1 MRVFSNFISYLLHPL
16 FIPIGG
22 TIAYFLITPK
32 YTPLEIQ
39 SASILPIFILTV
51 IIPIVTFFIL
61 KNVGLVNS
69 IFLETATERKY
80 PLYIHAS
87 ILLLILYKVIPNNY
101 VSELYF
107 YFTGLL
113 GATVACLLLLLFNF
127 KTSLHAVGVS
137 GLLMYLINLSIHFEI
152 NLIIAISI
160 FILLTGAILTAR
172 LYLKAHTRIELI
184 IGVFIGLLSQLLTV
198 RFWL

>member
-1 MRVFSNFISYLLHPL
+1 MKVISNFISYLLHPL

-69 IFLETATERKY
+69 IFLETSTERKY
-80 PLYIHAS
+80 PLYIQAS

-160 FILLTGAILTAR
+160 FLLLTGIVLTAR
-172 LYLKAHTRIELI
+172 LYLKAHTRIELV

>member
-1 MRVFSNFISYLLHPL
+1 MKDFSHIISYALHPL

-22 TIAYFLITPK
+22 TIGYFLITPK
-32 YTPLEIQ
+32 YTPLELQ
-39 SASILPIFILTV
+39 SALILPIFILTV

-61 KNVGLVNS
+61 KNIGLVNS

-80 PLYIHAS
+80 PLYIYIS
-87 ILLLILYKVIPNNY
+87 ILLLILYQVIPNNY

-113 GATVACLLLLLFNF
+113 GAAMACLLLLVFNF
-127 KTSLHAVGVS
+127 KISLHMVGVS

-152 NLIIAISI
+152 NLILAIST
-160 FILLTGAILTAR
+160 FILLTGGVATAR
-172 LYLKAHTRIELI
+172 LYLKAHTKLELI
-184 IGVFIGLLSQLLTV
+184 MGLFIGLLSQLLTV

>member
-1 MRVFSNFISYLLHPL
+1 MKIFSNFISYLLHPL

-101 VSELYF
+101 VTELYF

-160 FILLTGAILTAR
+160 FILLTGAVLTAR

-184 IGVFIGLLSQLLTV
+184 IGVLIGLFSQLLTV

>member
-1 MRVFSNFISYLLHPL
+1 MKVFSNLISYLLHPL

-87 ILLLILYKVIPNNY
+87 IILLILYKVIPNNY

-160 FILLTGAILTAR
+160 FILLTGAVLTAR

>member
-1 MRVFSNFISYLLHPL
+1 MKVFSNFVSYLLHPL

-101 VSELYF
+101 VSEIYF

>member
-1 MRVFSNFISYLLHPL
+1 MKVFSNLISYLLHPL

-32 YTPLEIQ
+32 YTPLEVQ

-51 IIPIVTFFIL
+51 IIPIVTFYIL
-61 KNVGLVNS
+61 KNLGIVHS
-69 IFLETATERKY
+69 IFLETISERKY
-80 PLYIHAS
+80 PLYIYIS

-101 VSELYF
+101 ISELYF

-113 GATVACLLLLLFNF
+113 GAAMACLLMLFFNIR
-127 KTSLHAVGVS
+127 TSLHVVGVS

-160 FILLTGAILTAR
+160 FILLTGSVITAR
-172 LYLKAHTRIELI
+172 LYLNAHTKIELI
-184 IGVFIGLLSQLLTV
+184 TGLFIGLLSQLLTV
-198 RFWL
+198 RYWL

>member
-1 MRVFSNFISYLLHPL
+1 MKVFSNFVSYLLHPL

-101 VSELYF
+101 VSEIYF

-184 IGVFIGLLSQLLTV
+184 IGIFIGLLSQLLTV

>member
-1 MRVFSNFISYLLHPL
+1 MKVFSNLISYLLHPL
-16 FIPIGG
+16 FLPIGG

-51 IIPIVTFFIL
+51 IVPIVTFLIL
-61 KNVGLVNS
+61 KNLGLVNS
-69 IFLETATERKY
+69 IFLDTATERKY

-113 GATVACLLLLLFNF
+113 GATIACILLLFFNF

-152 NLIIAISI
+152 NLIVAISI

>member
-1 MRVFSNFISYLLHPL
+1 MKVFSNFISYLLHPL
-16 FIPIGG
+16 FMPIGG
-22 TIAYFLITPK
+22 TVAYFLITPK

-51 IIPIVTFFIL
+51 IIPIVTFLIL
-61 KNVGLVNS
+61 KNLGLVHS
-69 IFLETATERKY
+69 ISLETVKERKY

-113 GATVACLLLLLFNF
+113 GATIACILLVLLNF

-152 NLIIAISI
+152 NLIIAISV
-160 FILLTGAILTAR
+160 FILFTGGIISAR
-172 LYLKAHTRIELI
+172 LNLKAHTPIELVV
-184 IGVFIGLLSQLLTV
+184 GLFIGILSQLLTV

>member
-1 MRVFSNFISYLLHPL
+1 MKVFSNFISYLLHPL

-22 TIAYFLITPK
+22 TVAYFLITPK

-61 KNVGLVNS
+61 KNLGLVNS

-80 PLYIHAS
+80 PLYIHAT
-87 ILLLILYKVIPNNY
+87 ILLLILYKVIPNNF

-113 GATVACLLLLLFNF
+113 GATVACILLLLFNF

-137 GLLMYLINLSIHFEI
+137 SLLMYLINLSIHFEI

-160 FILLTGAILTAR
+160 FIVLTGAILSAR
-172 LYLKAHTRIELI
+172 LYLRAHTRIELI
-184 IGVFIGLLSQLLTV
+184 MGIFIGLLSQLLTV

>member
-1 MRVFSNFISYLLHPL
+1 MKIFSNIISYTLHPL

-22 TIAYFLITPK
+22 TITYFLITPK
-32 YTPLEIQ
+32 FTPFEIQ

-61 KNVGLVNS
+61 KNLGVVNT
-69 IFLETATERKY
+69 IFLETVSERKY
-80 PLYIHAS
+80 PLYVHIS
-87 ILLLILYKVIPNNY
+87 IMLLILYKVIPNNY
-101 VSELYF
+101 ISELYF

-113 GATVACLLLLLFNF
+113 GAAMACLLMLFF
-127 KTSLHAVGVS
+127 KIKTSLHVVGIS

-160 FILLTGAILTAR
+160 FILLTGGVITAR
-172 LYLKAHTRIELI
+172 LYLQAHTKVELI
-184 IGVFIGLLSQLLTV
+184 AGLFIGLLSQLLTV

>member
-1 MRVFSNFISYLLHPL
+1 MKVISNFISYLLHPL

-69 IFLETATERKY
+69 IFLETSTERKY
-80 PLYIHAS
+80 PLYIQAS

-160 FILLTGAILTAR
+160 FILLTGIVLTAR
-172 LYLKAHTRIELI
+172 LYLKAHTRIELV

>member
-1 MRVFSNFISYLLHPL
+1 MKVFSQVISYLLHPL

-22 TIAYFLITPK
+22 TVAYFLITPK
-32 YTPLEIQ
+32 YTPIEIK

-51 IIPIVTFFIL
+51 IIPVVTYLIL
-61 KNVGLVNS
+61 KNLGLVNS
-69 IFLETATERKY
+69 IELSSIKERKY

-113 GATVACLLLLLFNF
+113 GATIACILLLFFNF
-127 KTSLHAVGVS
+127 KTRVPT
-137 GLLMYLINLSIHFEI
+137 F
-152 NLIIAISI
+152 
-160 FILLTGAILTAR
+160 F
-172 LYLKAHTRIELI
+172 
-184 IGVFIGLLSQLLTV
+184 
-198 RFWL
+198 

>member
-1 MRVFSNFISYLLHPL
+1 MKVFSNFVSYLLHPL

-87 ILLLILYKVIPNNY
+87 LLLLILYKVIPNNY
-101 VSELYF
+101 VSEIYF

>member
-1 MRVFSNFISYLLHPL
+1 MKVFSNFVSYLLHPL

-101 VSELYF
+101 VSEIYF

-172 LYLKAHTRIELI
+172 LYLKAHTRIELF

>member
-1 MRVFSNFISYLLHPL
+1 MKVFSNLISYLLHPL

-61 KNVGLVNS
+61 KNVGLANS

-160 FILLTGAILTAR
+160 FILLTGAVLTAR